1 MDHTKVNGNHVC
13 AVEDNGIVVKA
24 KIRAVSRVKKI
35 HIKFGIVVIFVMDQN
50 HVQTIRTKSGAAV
63 KVVMEI

>member
-35 HIKFGIVVIFVMDQN
+35 HIKFGIVVVLMFISF
-50 HVQTIRTKSGAAV
+50 
-63 KVVMEI
+63 